1 LLYLDLDHFKA
12 VNDPYGHA
20 AGDEVIGVAA
30 SRMPG
35 MTGNTLN
42 AKPIPAPLERRLNAS
57 RLAHQ
62 LTPSV
67 ACPSAGSIIWDN
79 AIP

>member
-42 AKPIPAPLERRLNAS
+42 AKPIPAPLERLS
-57 RLAHQ
+57 
-62 LTPSV
+62 TSS
-67 ACPSAGSIIWDN
+67 SAY
-79 AIP
+79 AICRMPFRRVDYLG